1 MQHEEWLLL
10 LDNADDPNLNLH
22 DYFPRCAHGNILITS
37 RNREIVHH
45 ASDGKS
51 CYNVSGLHPND
62 ARNLLFN
69 ISGLWEGQTKQTEAA
84 ATAIVKVYFTIL

>member
-10 LDNADDPNLNLH
+10 LDNADDTNLNLH

-37 RNREIVHH
+37 RNREMVHH

-69 ISGLWEGQTKQTEAA
+69 ISGLWEGQTKETEAA
-84 ATAIVKVYFTIL
+84 ATRIVKVYFTIV